1 MAAAVHPPPAAEARL
16 TARAAGVVAD
26 AAGFPGRWSAAGRKH
41 RAAFVL
47 FALALLIAAARL
59 HTFHEPLERDLTT
72 YALIGRGLLEG
83 RALYADLWDH
93 KPPAVHLT
101 YAAAVAV
108 AGCGPG
114 ALYLLSVAA
123 AVATL
128 LGVYRAAAAICG
140 GPASGLWA
148 AGFWALLS
156 GDLDLQANQPNTE
169 VFLNAALVWAF
180 ALLLAADR
188 GGAAAARRAAAVRR
202 VLLVGGLLALA
213 SLYKQV
219 ALATAAL
226 FWCAHIAC
234 AAARTGRR
242 RAFGEALGMAAVVAA
257 AWAATAAVFRATGT
271 YDAFV
276 EAVFTYNRQYAGSLG
291 QNLAALFRVPVVLP
305 DGLGFAAPL
314 AWLALFGAAA
324 AAVPWRA
331 GGAADG
337 GSSASRVRRGALLAA
352 FAAGTLIAVVLPGQ
366 FHPHYYQLYLP
377 PLAIAAGAGVGALAR
392 RAGPRGGVLATTA
405 GALAVL
411 LLVQHQLPF
420 YRLPPEDWSR
430 RKYGETFVESE
441 TVARTVRGLLGPGET
456 LFEWG
461 AETGLYFYSGRS
473 PASGVFYAYPLLT
486 PPSPSR
492 RLDARVI
499 RDLDAAPPELFVI
512 HTAAVYGRRPGASYP
527 VLDWFARRY
536 RPLPGRERQ
545 GSYLFYARRGGALEA
560 RASRVAIARA
570 AVSPG
575 SGRRR
580 P

>member
-1 MAAAVHPPPAAEARL
+1 
-16 TARAAGVVAD
+16 
-26 AAGFPGRWSAAGRKH
+26 
-41 RAAFVL
+41 
-47 FALALLIAAARL
+47 
-59 HTFHEPLERDLTT
+59 
-72 YALIGRGLLEG
+72 
-83 RALYADLWDH
+83 
-93 KPPAVHLT
+93 VHLT

-108 AGCGPG
+108 AGYGPG
-114 ALYLLSVAA
+114 AIYLLSVAA

-188 GGAAAARRAAAVRR
+188 GGAAAAGRRAVVRR

-226 FWCAHIAC
+226 FWCAHIAFPP
-234 AAARTGRR
+234 ARTGRR

-271 YDAFV
+271 FDAFV

-291 QNLAALFRVPVVLP
+291 QNLAALFRLPVVLP
-305 DGLGFAAPL
+305 DALGFAAPL
-314 AWLALFGAAA
+314 AWLAVLGAAA
-324 AAVPWRA
+324 AG
-331 GGAADG
+331 GGA
-337 GSSASRVRRGALLAA
+337 SASRVRRGALLAT

-392 RAGPRGGVLATTA
+392 RAPARVGALVAGAA
-405 GALAVL
+405 GALAAL
-411 LLVQHQLPF
+411 LLFLHQLPF
-420 YRLPPEDWSR
+420 YRLPPEEWSR

-441 TVARTVRGLLGPGET
+441 AVARTVRGLLAPGET

-473 PASGVFYAYPLLT
+473 PASGVFYAYPLLA

-499 RDLDAAPPELFVI
+499 QDLEAAPPELFVI

-545 GSYLFYARRGGALEA
+545 GSYRFYARRGGALEA

-575 SGRRR
+575 SGGRR